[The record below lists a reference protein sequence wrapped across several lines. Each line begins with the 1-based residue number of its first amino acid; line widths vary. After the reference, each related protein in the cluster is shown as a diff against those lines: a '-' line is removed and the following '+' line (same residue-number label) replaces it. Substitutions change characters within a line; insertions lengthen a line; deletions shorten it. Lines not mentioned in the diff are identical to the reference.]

1 MTIEKV
7 VRISEAIKS
16 IADNDKLD
24 FQISYRLGRIQDKCE
39 SIVKNFQKQE
49 LKLRERFADE
59 LKNAVTANDEAKQQE
74 INKEFNVKM
83 TELLEFE
90 ETLEIPTFTLKDF
103 ENKGVPV
110 KFFSA
115 LGDYI
120 KE

>member
-49 LKLRERFADE
+49 LKLREKYANE
-59 LKNAVTANDEAKQQE
+59 LKQAATDGNEQKQAD
-74 INKEFNVKM
+74 INQEFNQKM
-83 TELLEFE
+83 IEILEFDE
-90 ETLEIPTFTLKDF
+90 VVEIPTFELKDF

-115 LGDYI
+115 LADYI